1 MFRFFVKKSFYDGWD
16 SMFILAAFN
25 AALLVLLAIGIMIP
39 ARFGAPA
46 IRVIDLLF
54 LCLASGIWSS
64 TAAFSFGRIASFRSC
79 SFDDVKAAA
88 RDGLVSGLQLS
99 AMMAAVVATAMVSLP
114 FYASIGSTTGFFL
127 AGLLFWLLA
136 TMVLIMQYFLPI
148 KAITGAPFVEAMR
161 LAFFMMVDAP
171 LFALALAIDGLV
183 CVVLSPLV
191 AFLLPGAA
199 GATLAAAEAA
209 RLRLYK
215 LDWLRQTAGATRQ
228 TVPWNTLLADDIER
242 LGDRK
247 LKDFMFPWR
256 K

>member
-1 MFRFFVKKSFYDGWD
+1 MFRFFLKKSFYDGWD

-25 AALLVLLAIGIMIP
+25 AALLAILAVGILVP
-39 ARFGAPA
+39 ARLSAPS

-64 TAAFSFGRIASFRSC
+64 TAAFSFARIAGFRTC
-79 SFDDVKAAA
+79 AFDDVKAAM
-88 RDGLVSGLQLS
+88 RDGLVAGLQFG
-99 AMMAAVVATAMVSLP
+99 AMLAVVAATATVSLP
-114 FYASIGSTTGFFL
+114 FYASIGGTTGLFL

-136 TMVLIMQYFLPI
+136 TMVLTMQYFLPI
-148 KAITGAPFVEAMR
+148 KAITGAPFVEAIR
-161 LAFFMMVDAP
+161 LAFFMMMDAP
-171 LFALALAIDGLV
+171 LFALALALDGLV
-183 CVVLSPLV
+183 CVLLSPLV

-199 GATLAAAEAA
+199 GAALAATEAA

-215 LDWLRQTAGATRQ
+215 FDWLRQTAGATRQ
-228 TVPWNTLLADDIER
+228 SVPWNTLLADDIER
-242 LGDRK
+242 LGDRR